1 MPSNDNERKQRLS
14 ILCRRLRGK
23 ESLRSFT
30 KKRSEEL
37 GGISFAAWSVW
48 ERAQGDL
55 SSISLSRLVNFIGCS
70 YQSFNKYLDGLM
82 TLEEL
87 LQPTSTNDTE
97 PNEELDFSPDA
108 AAVWIKSL
116 APQEKLFILSQGFQA
131 FQEQLSDLVEQKAK
145 ELVEL
150 QTQEL
155 IEKRAKEL
163 DEKVAQQLIGEKFKL
178 LINLLS
184 GDDYPQKSE
193 ITKVA
198 DKLNLKTED
207 LMQLCSRIYSNR
219 KEYGHSN

>member
-1 MPSNDNERKQRLS
+1 MQSSDDERKQRLS
-14 ILCRRLRGK
+14 VLCRRLRGK

-30 KKRSEEL
+30 RKRSREL
-37 GGISFAAWSVW
+37 GSISHAAWSVW

-55 SSISLSRLVNFIGCS
+55 SSVSLSRLVNFIGCS

-116 APQEKLFILSQGFQA
+116 APEEKLFILSQGFQA
-131 FQEQLSDLVEQKAK
+131 FQEQLNDLVEQKAK
-145 ELVEL
+145 ELVE
-150 QTQEL
+150 QETQEL
-155 IEKRAKEL
+155 M
-163 DEKVAQQLIGEKFKL
+163 GEKFKL

-184 GDDYPQKSE
+184 SDNYPHKSE
-193 ITKVA
+193 IAKVA

-207 LMQLCSRIYSNR
+207 LMQLCSRIYSNT